1 MLPVLPGARLTALKK
16 GIYTVCSRRAKN
28 PSACLEPAC
37 GRLVIPDAAT
47 FLARLNFRNRNFLGS
62 I

>member
-1 MLPVLPGARLTALKK
+1 MIDRAKAAHLYCFFALALKN
-16 GIYTVCSRRAKN
+16 VL
-28 PSACLEPAC
+28 ACLEPAN

-62 I
+62 L